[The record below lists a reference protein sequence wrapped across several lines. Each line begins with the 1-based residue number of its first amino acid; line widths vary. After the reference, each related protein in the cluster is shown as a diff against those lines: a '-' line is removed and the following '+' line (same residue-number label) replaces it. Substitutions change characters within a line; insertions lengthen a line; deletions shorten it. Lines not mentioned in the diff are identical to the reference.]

1 MSSNFNY
8 KNAGVDLEKSDLIK
22 DQLITKVGSTHNENV
37 LSNSDG
43 FGGITPAVITL
54 KLSI

>member
-22 DQLITKVGSTHNENV
+22 DQLITKVASTHNENV

-43 FGGITPAVITL
+43 FGGL
-54 KLSI
+54 FLSLIHI